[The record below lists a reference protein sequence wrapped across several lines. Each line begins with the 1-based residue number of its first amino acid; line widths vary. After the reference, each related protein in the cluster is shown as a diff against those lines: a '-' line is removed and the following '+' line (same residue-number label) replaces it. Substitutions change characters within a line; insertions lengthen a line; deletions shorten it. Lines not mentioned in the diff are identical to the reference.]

1 MTAIRK
7 SALVSFACERMYDLV
22 AEVEAYPQFLPWC
35 SAARTAPAA
44 PPAPADAVD
53 ARVDVD
59 FFGLRL
65 HFETRNRNTSP
76 TRIEMSLLSGPF
88 RSFAG
93 DWRFQR
99 LSEQACK
106 IEFSLDYQL
115 NAGVIGAALA
125 PVFEQIASTMVDAFV
140 KRAEQVYGGG

>member
-1 MTAIRK
+1 MSAIRK
-7 SALVSFACERMYDLV
+7 SALVPFAGERMYDLV
-22 AEVEAYPQFLPWC
+22 AMVQDYPKFLPWC
-35 SAARTAPAA
+35 SGARAGPAA
-44 PPAPADAVD
+44 PPAPAHAVD

-59 FFGLRL
+59 FYGLRL
-65 HFETRNRNTSP
+65 HFETRNLHTSP

-93 DWRFQR
+93 DWRFRR
-99 LSEQACK
+99 LSDQACK

-125 PVFEQIASTMVDAFV
+125 PVFDQIASTMVDAFV